1 MGKVPIVEKGVVKD
15 KGYSV
20 SPDIL
25 EWLEWADSQKSFRYE
40 PLETDKGFTA
50 RKEKPGYWIGYR
62 KISGKLHKK
71 YIGKTEDITLELLEQ
86 LAKELDKPPEPKQKA
101 ATDTSNYVTESEVT
115 QLRGELQA
123 LKEEVQALVKLKA
136 R

>member
-25 EWLEWADSQKSFRYE
+25 EWLEWVDSQKSFRYE
-40 PLETDKGFTA
+40 PLETDKGFTV
-50 RKEKPGYWIGYR
+50 RTEKPGYWIGYR

-71 YIGKTEDITLELLEQ
+71 YIGKSEDITLEVLEQ
-86 LAKELDKPPEPKQKA
+86 AARELDKPPQPKEKPSKSVTNCV
-101 ATDTSNYVTESEVT
+101 TDNEVT
-115 QLRGELQA
+115 QLRGEVQA
-123 LKEEVQALVKLKA
+123 LREEVQALVKLEA

>member
-25 EWLEWADSQKSFRYE
+25 EWLEWVDSQKSFRYE
-40 PLETDKGFTA
+40 PLETDKGFTV
-50 RKEKPGYWIGYR
+50 RTEKPGYWIGYR

-86 LAKELDKPPEPKQKA
+86 AAKELNKPPAPKQKA
-101 ATDTSNYVTESEVT
+101 AKDTSNYVTESEVT

-123 LKEEVQALVKLKA
+123 LREEVQALVKLKA